1 MEIGATYTI
10 EKIVE
15 HRDSA
20 ASVGSGTVAVF
31 ATPAMILIMEEA
43 ARLAVQDALP
53 EGSTTVG
60 TVVNIQHMAATPV
73 GMRVTATA
81 RLVEVSGRFLTFDV
95 EAHDERRQIGKGSHQ
110 RAIIDIARFMAKLD
124 Q

>member
-1 MEIGATYTI
+1 MEIGATFTI
-10 EKIVE
+10 EKTVE

-20 ASVGSGTVAVF
+20 AALGSGSVAVF
-31 ATPAMILIMEEA
+31 ATPAMILLMEDA

-81 RLVEVSGRFLTFDV
+81 RLIEINGRTLTFDV
-95 EAHDERRQIGKGSHQ
+95 EAHDEKRQIGKGSHQ
-110 RAIIDIARFMAKLD
+110 RAVIDIYRFMSKLE